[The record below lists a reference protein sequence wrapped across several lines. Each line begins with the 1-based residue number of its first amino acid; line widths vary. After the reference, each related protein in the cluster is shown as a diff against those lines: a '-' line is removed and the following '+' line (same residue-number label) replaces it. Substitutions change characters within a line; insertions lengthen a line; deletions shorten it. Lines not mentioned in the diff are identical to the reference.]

1 VVGDDRNPTGGSRM
15 QRKHLVLLAGI
26 LMVAN
31 LGACPGITITIPN
44 GTDIII
50 PGFST
55 VVVEV
60 FNDTD
65 LDVDPRI
72 VFDDDTGFWAGAFPS
87 EDLATGILLPGDLN
101 RYNMD
106 CDEVGSIAS
115 DEAEQFLGPDLV
127 VAAES
132 SRTLERDEDF
142 ECGDTIQF
150 HFIGEADGFGVI
162 VSVNGIVVD

>member
-1 VVGDDRNPTGGSRM
+1 V
-15 QRKHLVLLAGI
+15 VLLGAV
-26 LMVAN
+26 LFAAN
-31 LGACPGITITIPN
+31 LGACPDITITIPN

-50 PGFST
+50 PSRST

-87 EDLATGILLPGDLN
+87 EDLATGILQSGDLN

-106 CDEVGSIAS
+106 CDQVGSIAS
-115 DEAEQFLGPDLV
+115 DEAEQFLGPDTTA
-127 VAAES
+127 VAGS

-142 ECGDTIQF
+142 DCGDTIRF
-150 HFIGEADGFGVI
+150 HFIGEADGFGVV
-162 VSVNGIVVD
+162 VSVNGVVVD